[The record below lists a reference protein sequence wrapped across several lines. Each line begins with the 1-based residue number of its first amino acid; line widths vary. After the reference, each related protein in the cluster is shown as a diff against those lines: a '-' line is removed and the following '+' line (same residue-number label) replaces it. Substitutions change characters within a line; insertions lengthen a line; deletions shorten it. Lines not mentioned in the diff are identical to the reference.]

1 MSDVSPPLSLELSI
15 PSEFGYERVV
25 REAVAS
31 FARRIGLNSERVE
44 DLKTAVSEACL
55 NAIEHGNAQMPEMRV
70 GVNCVWENDGL
81 TIRVLDHGLKRYAGL
96 CARHRVQ
103 GAWRGAAARYGV
115 VPDCETGRYVRF
127 RDFARWWQ
135 CAMYAYAYPFDG
147 VMDVMRA

>member
-81 TIRVLDHGLKRYAGL
+81 TIRVWDHGLKRYAGHVAPCIACKVHGEAPPRGMGLYLIAQLVDTCGFETSPDGGNVL
-96 CARHRVQ
+96 C
-103 GAWRGAAARYGV
+103 
-115 VPDCETGRYVRF
+115 
-127 RDFARWWQ
+127 
-135 CAMYAYAYPFDG
+135 
-147 VMDVMRA
+147 MRMHTRSMA